1 MGMVGSDNGTGKG
14 GEGCLLLCGRVGG
27 FGMAG
32 CCCIA
37 LTACGSEEGGVSSEE
52 VWKRDKD

>member
-1 MGMVGSDNGTGKG
+1 MVGSDNGTGKG